1 MKLVNLLAVL
11 FLVSLAT
18 FFMLELVPGDPAVQ
32 ILGPDATPQQYEQ
45 VRDELHLDTP
55 AVERYGDWLGGVV
68 RGDFGKTLLPP
79 IEKVSTLL
87 GSRLPVTLQ
96 IAVMSMVMSLSI
108 AIPLGMAT
116 AARQGQRADRSANAV
131 LYAALSVP
139 SFLLALLLIYACIF
153 HSWGIRLVVGVGG
166 VAAAAAV
173 IGRRLRIHAA
183 DDDPDGRSGLR
194 LVGAVMAGLV
204 IAAVAIVIARNWPQ
218 FPRRGFVRLTSDEGV
233 WANVRSAL
241 LPAATLAIAEVA
253 VFSRLLRSDMITTL
267 QEDYILAARSRGLPR
282 RRILRV
288 HALRPSTFSLITV
301 AGVSFGRLIGGTV
314 VVEQVFGIPG
324 IGTLMLD
331 AIHDKDYR
339 VVQAAVLLVAAFY
352 VVVNTLV
359 DISYLYLDPRTR
371 RARH

>member
-1 MKLVNLLAVL
+1 
-11 FLVSLAT
+11 
-18 FFMLELVPGDPAVQ
+18 
-32 ILGPDATPQQYEQ
+32 
-45 VRDELHLDTP
+45 
-55 AVERYGDWLGGVV
+55 
-68 RGDFGKTLLPP
+68 
-79 IEKVSTLL
+79 
-87 GSRLPVTLQ
+87 
-96 IAVMSMVMSLSI
+96 
-108 AIPLGMAT
+108 
-116 AARQGQRADRSANAV
+116 V

-139 SFLLALLLIYACIF
+139 SFLLALLLIYVCIF
-153 HSWGIRLVVGVGG
+153 HSWGLRLMFGVGG
-166 VAAAAAV
+166 VAAAIAV

-183 DDDPDGRSGLR
+183 DDDPDGRSPLR
-194 LVGAVMAGLV
+194 LAGAVLGGLL
-204 IAAVAIVIARNWPQ
+204 IAVVAVLIARNWPQ
-218 FPRRGFVRLTSDEGV
+218 FPRRGFVRLTSDDGL
-233 WANVRSAL
+233 WANLRSAF

-331 AIHDKDYR
+331 AIRDKDYR